1 MISVVDALEGLLGLH
16 READGD
22 LRRPVENFKQM
33 IAQQAAEFAGGPRAA
48 REFDAAIAGIAV
60 GADDVGFFHVANMRS
75 CLRLSCIVQGYDSR
89 ATFYALRAR
98 VDGNVAA
105 RET

>member
-1 MISVVDALEGLLGLH
+1 
-16 READGD
+16 
-22 LRRPVENFKQM
+22 
-33 IAQQAAEFAGGPRAA
+33 
-48 REFDAAIAGIAV
+48 
-60 GADDVGFFHVANMRS
+60 VANMRS

-89 ATFYALRAR
+89 ATLYALRAR